1 MHTNLHEQQ
10 GASYTNNIF
19 RSCTSVTVAMA
30 TATARAASAYTTH
43 LTLVCFLGALLLLV
57 LVSIYPLVVT
67 VKPAAAPFPVG
78 YDSPMSLPAPADKG
92 DNAVERRE
100 PEGVE
105 LLEKDNVGPRSLV

>member
-1 MHTNLHEQQ
+1 MHTNLSQ

-43 LTLVCFLGALLLLV
+43 LTLVCFLGVLLFLV
-57 LVSIYPLVVT
+57 LVSSYSLVVT

-78 YDSPMSLPAPADKG
+78 YDSPMSLPANKG
-92 DNAVERRE
+92 DDAMERRE

-105 LLEKDNVGPRSLV
+105 LLEKDSVGPRSLV